1 MLDLFKTFIHQ
12 HRAVLAVY
20 VVILCCLT
28 LERVAIPHF
37 YGQLLETIK
46 AAKFDAT
53 YRIFALVIGIF
64 LVFQVLDTVLTYIDA
79 NLMPR
84 FEAYVRTHIVDTL
97 LERYQQQHTE
107 LDLGNITSKLI
118 KLPGYLNWL
127 FFKVKAFL
135 FNHVLSI
142 IITCGYL
149 FYCHPYLGSIFGSSF
164 LVLGLLTFAFCRH
177 CSAPSYKR
185 EDAFDRT
192 HEDIQD
198 ILYNLQTVYVNRT
211 EAAERARI
219 EAVNQETIDRTR
231 EAAYCGIPYRVMFA
245 LLFIGVFAG
254 ITWTSIH
261 LYRTKRLSLAL
272 LVSSFMVT
280 FSILRTCISF
290 YFDFDSFIYI
300 YGGIQVVSDYLE
312 ALPTACKRGGKGRV
326 PLPTVAP
333 STGKPG
339 VDIRID
345 DVQYTPP
352 VLATEARGKGA
363 KAARSVT
370 ATATAPLFDGLTLT
384 VPAGQH
390 VAITGGIGSGKST
403 LAHILL
409 KLQCVQQGRITL
421 NGVRLRD
428 VGVSTVR
435 QVIQYVPQQPRLFDR
450 TLWENLSYG
459 NPSLRPKDVYDLLRK
474 LELHDLEAVFRRK
487 MYERVGKQGY
497 KLSGGQRQ
505 MVFLMRTLFNREARV
520 VILDEPTSALDGRS
534 RDQVLKL
541 IRAGAEGRTL
551 MVITHDEELLHYV
564 DRVVRL
570 RDGRVISHASDGAV
584 AGR

>member
-53 YRIFALVIGIF
+53 YRIFAMVIGIF

-127 FFKVKAFL
+127 FYKVKAFL

-142 IITCGYL
+142 LITCGYL
-149 FYCHPYLGSIFGSSF
+149 FYCHPYLGGIFGSSF
-164 LVLGLLTFAFCRH
+164 LVLGVLTVAFCRH

-211 EAAERARI
+211 ETAERARI
-219 EAVNQETIDRTR
+219 DAINQETIDRTR

-261 LYRTKRLSLAL
+261 LYRTKRLTLAL

-312 ALPTACKRGGKGRV
+312 ALPQACTHNQEQAK
-326 PLPTVAP
+326 LPTNAP

-339 VDIRID
+339 VDIRIHD
-345 DVQYTPP
+345 IQYTPP
-352 VLATEARGKGA
+352 VLAGEARTKSRATGTT
-363 KAARSVT
+363 SV
-370 ATATAPLFDGLTLT
+370 TAPLFDGLSLT

-409 KLQCVQQGRITL
+409 KLQCVQKGSVRL
-421 NGVRLRD
+421 NGVSLRTLKPAD
-428 VGVSTVR
+428 VR
-435 QVIQYVPQQPRLFDR
+435 HVIQYVPQQPRLFDR

-459 NPSLRPKDVYDLLRK
+459 NPALRPKDVYDLLRE

-505 MVFLMRTLFNREARV
+505 MVFLMRTLFNRDARV

-541 IRAGAEGRTL
+541 IRAGAQGRTL
-551 MVITHDEELLHYV
+551 MVITHDEELLRYV

-570 RDGRVISHASDGAV
+570 RDGRVVTSPV
-584 AGR
+584 

>member
-1 MLDLFKTFIHQ
+1 MLDLFTTFIRQ
-12 HRAVLAVY
+12 HRGILAVY

-53 YRIFALVIGIF
+53 YRIFGTVIGIF
-64 LVFQVLDTVLTYIDA
+64 LVFQILDTVLTYIDA

-84 FEAYVRTHIVDTL
+84 FEAYVRKHVVNTL
-97 LERYQQQHTE
+97 LDRYQHQHTE

-127 FFKVKAFL
+127 FYKVKAFV

-142 IITCGYL
+142 LITCGYL
-149 FYCHPYLGSIFGSSF
+149 FYCHPYLGGIFGSSF
-164 LVLGLLTFAFCRH
+164 LVLALLTFAFCRQ
-177 CSAPSYKR
+177 CSPLSYER
-185 EDAFDRT
+185 EDTFDRT

-198 ILYNLQTVYVNRT
+198 ILYNLQTIYVNRT
-211 EAAERARI
+211 EKAERARI
-219 EAVNQETIDRTR
+219 DAVNQETINRTR

-254 ITWTSIH
+254 ITWTSLH

-300 YGGIQVVSDYLE
+300 YGGVQVVSDYIE
-312 ALPTACKRGGKGRV
+312 ALPQLCNTVQTRA
-326 PLPTVAP
+326 LPTRAP
-333 STGKPG
+333 SNGTRGI
-339 VDIRID
+339 DIRFD
-345 DVQYTPP
+345 NVHYTPP
-352 VLATEARGKGA
+352 VLATEASTSGRATKGKGRT
-363 KAARSVT
+363 AAASARP
-370 ATATAPLFDGLTLT
+370 PLFDGLSLSL
-384 VPAGQH
+384 PAGKH
-390 VAITGGIGSGKST
+390 VALTGSIGSGKST
-403 LAHILL
+403 IAHILL
-409 KLQCVQQGRITL
+409 KLQCVQKGNVTL
-421 NGVRLRD
+421 NGVPLKALDTSD
-428 VGVSTVR
+428 VR
-435 QVIQYVPQQPRLFDR
+435 KAIQYVPQQPRLFDR

-459 NPSLRPKDVYDLLRK
+459 NPMLRPSDVYDLLRK
-474 LELHDLEAVFRRK
+474 LELHDLKKVFRRK
-487 MYERVGKQGY
+487 MYESVGKQGY

-505 MVFLMRTLFNREARV
+505 MVFLMRTLFNRDAKV

-541 IRAGAEGRTL
+541 IRAGTQHRTL
-551 MVITHDEELLHYV
+551 LVITHDDELLHYV

-570 RDGRVISHASDGAV
+570 GDGRVLASQDKS
-584 AGR
+584 GR